1 MGVSML
7 RHHLKKGI
15 IAEIIAVVL
24 LLVFAA
30 CFTAAKNS
38 WDMVWLQNTL
48 APTAGVRG
56 IANTEKE
63 EDTNEGKKDFIKWVD
78 FNATYEALSTA
89 YQMDVETWGSKTH
102 VSWIELLAYA
112 AVKSGGSF
120 RGNMVKLI
128 RDTKEE
134 IAAGSTTMEKLTEN
148 LKNYDYYR
156 EVYETV
162 LKGYVGEYKE
172 TVTGEDGKRK
182 IEKKYGLK
190 AFSPI
195 AQGFYYGDYD
205 DFGVSRGYG
214 YRRKHLGHDMM
225 GQIGTPIIAVEGGTV
240 EALGWNQY
248 GGWRIGIRSKDKK
261 RYYYYAHLRQN
272 RPYAKELKEG
282 DEVKAGAVI
291 GYMGHTG
298 YSKKENTNNI
308 DSVHLHFGIQ
318 LIFDESQKEG
328 NGEIWIDCYSLTK
341 FLLKNK
347 QEVVKNEETKEWS
360 AVAFRE

>member
-1 MGVSML
+1 MSGTFKRKSIIV
-7 RHHLKKGI
+7 GI
-15 IAEIIAVVL
+15 PAMVL
-24 LLVFAA
+24 LLVWVFGLSYRSYLPKGSVAL
-30 CFTAAKNS
+30 T
-38 WDMVWLQNTL
+38 
-48 APTAGVRG
+48 G
-56 IANTEKE
+56 IFHEETTEEKE
-63 EDTNEGKKDFIKWVD
+63 KKDFIKWVD
-78 FNATYEALSTA
+78 FDATYEALSTA
-89 YQMDVETWGSKTH
+89 YQMDVETWGTENH
-102 VSWIELLAYA
+102 VNWIELLAYA

-120 RGNMVKLI
+120 KGNTVKLL

-134 IAAGSTTMEKLTEN
+134 ICSGNTTMEKLTEN
-148 LKNYDYYR
+148 LKNYDYYL
-156 EVYETV
+156 EVYESV
-162 LKGYVGEYKE
+162 LKEYVGEYQVRTK
-172 TVTGEDGKRK
+172 GEDGKETV
-182 IEKKYGLK
+182 IKKYGLK

-195 AQGFYYGDYD
+195 AKGFYYGDYD

-225 GQIGTPIIAVEGGTV
+225 GQIGTPIIAVEGGTI

-248 GGWRIGIRSKDKK
+248 GGWRLGIRSKDQR

-272 RPYAKELKEG
+272 RPYAEGLKQG
-282 DEVKAGAVI
+282 DEVKAGDVI

-308 DSVHLHFGIQ
+308 DCVHLHFGIQ

-341 FLLKNK
+341 FLLKNQ
-347 QEVVKNEETKEWS
+347 QEVEKNEETKEWK

>member
-1 MGVSML
+1 MSGTFKRKSIIV
-7 RHHLKKGI
+7 GI
-15 IAEIIAVVL
+15 PAMVL
-24 LLVFAA
+24 LLVLVFGLSYRSYLPKGSVAL
-30 CFTAAKNS
+30 T
-38 WDMVWLQNTL
+38 
-48 APTAGVRG
+48 G
-56 IANTEKE
+56 IFHEETTEEKE
-63 EDTNEGKKDFIKWVD
+63 KKDFIKWVD
-78 FNATYEALSTA
+78 FDATYEALSTA
-89 YQMDVETWGSKTH
+89 YQMDVETWDTQNH
-102 VSWIELLAYA
+102 VNWIELLAYA

-120 RGNMVKLI
+120 KGNMVKLL

-134 IAAGSTTMEKLTEN
+134 ICSGNTTMEKLTEN
-148 LKNYDYYR
+148 LKNYDYYL
-156 EVYETV
+156 EVYESV
-162 LKGYVGEYKE
+162 LKEYVGEYQVRTK
-172 TVTGEDGKRK
+172 GEDGKETV
-182 IEKKYGLK
+182 IKKYGLK

-195 AQGFYYGDYD
+195 AKGFYYGDYD

-225 GQIGTPIIAVEGGTV
+225 GQIGTPIIAVEGGTI

-248 GGWRIGIRSKDKK
+248 GGWRLGIRSRDQR

-272 RPYAKELKEG
+272 RPYAEGLKQG
-282 DEVKAGAVI
+282 DEVKAGDVI

-308 DSVHLHFGIQ
+308 DCVHLHFGIQ

-341 FLLKNK
+341 FLLKNS
-347 QEVVKNEETKEWS
+347 QEVVKNEETKEWR

>member
-1 MGVSML
+1 MSGTFKRKSIIV
-7 RHHLKKGI
+7 GI
-15 IAEIIAVVL
+15 PAMVL
-24 LLVFAA
+24 LLVLVFGLSYRSYLPKGSVAL
-30 CFTAAKNS
+30 T
-38 WDMVWLQNTL
+38 
-48 APTAGVRG
+48 G
-56 IANTEKE
+56 IFHEETTEEKE
-63 EDTNEGKKDFIKWVD
+63 KKDFIKWVD
-78 FNATYEALSTA
+78 FDATYEALSTA
-89 YQMDVETWGSKTH
+89 YQMDVETWDTQNH
-102 VSWIELLAYA
+102 VNWIELLAYA

-120 RGNMVKLI
+120 KGNMVKLL

-134 IAAGSTTMEKLTEN
+134 ICSGNTTMEKLTEN
-148 LKNYDYYR
+148 LKNYDYYL
-156 EVYETV
+156 EVYESV
-162 LKGYVGEYKE
+162 LKEYVGEYQVRTK
-172 TVTGEDGKRK
+172 GEDGKETV
-182 IEKKYGLK
+182 IKKYGLK

-195 AQGFYYGDYD
+195 AKGFYYGDYD

-225 GQIGTPIIAVEGGTV
+225 GQIGTPIIAVEGGTI

-248 GGWRIGIRSKDKK
+248 GGWRLGIRSRDQR

-272 RPYAKELKEG
+272 RPYAEGLKQG
-282 DEVKAGAVI
+282 DEVKAGDVI

-308 DSVHLHFGIQ
+308 DCVHLHFGIQ

-341 FLLKNK
+341 FLLKNR
-347 QEVVKNEETKEWS
+347 QEVVKNEETKEWR